1 MNRANLLKSQ
11 QKVLKHLREQKG
23 YSISEVALKLNY
35 NTSIYS
41 RLENGKIALNLFYV
55 FAISELYGL
64 TGADLLNLLNGKEA
78 ESVRR
83 RDAFVK
89 TIERLLEENERLRDE
104 LGKFK

>member
-1 MNRANLLKSQ
+1 MNRAELLKSQ
-11 QKVLKHLREQKG
+11 KKVLVTLRHQKG
-23 YSISEVALKLNY
+23 WSQSEVAQKLKY
-35 NTSIYS
+35 NGSIYS

-78 ESVRR
+78 ESLRR

-89 TIERLLEENERLRDE
+89 MIERLLEENERLRDE